1 MFVKSTVIYLDTSTF
16 SEKTRCNFGV
26 AMATIR
32 WLLSLCY
39 SNNRNRYSKPVLY
52 VKVEDTCSQVLWQ
65 KGSSRKDDWERRTS
79 IRSGPFAIRILPTF
93 TKAYIF
99 IVSKIT
105 VNLVK

>member
-32 WLLSLCY
+32 WLLSVCY
-39 SNNRNRYSKPVLY
+39 SNHRNRYSKPVLY

-65 KGSSRKDDWERRTS
+65 KGSSRKTIGSDARQSELDLFHSLAVVLPRFLK
-79 IRSGPFAIRILPTF
+79 SGQV
-93 TKAYIF
+93 
-99 IVSKIT
+99 VS
-105 VNLVK
+105 

>member
-39 SNNRNRYSKPVLY
+39 SNNRNQYSKPVLY

-65 KGSSRKDDWERRTS
+65 KGSSRKTIGSDARQSELDLFHSWAVVLPRFLK
-79 IRSGPFAIRILPTF
+79 SGQV
-93 TKAYIF
+93 
-99 IVSKIT
+99 VS
-105 VNLVK
+105 